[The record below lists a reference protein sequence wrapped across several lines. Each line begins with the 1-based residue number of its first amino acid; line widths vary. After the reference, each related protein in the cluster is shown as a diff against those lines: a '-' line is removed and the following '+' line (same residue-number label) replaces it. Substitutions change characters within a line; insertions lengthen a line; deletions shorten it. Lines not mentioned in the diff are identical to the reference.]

1 MRFAICFLP
10 PSKVLRLPQ
19 KSQARSYMKCYTA
32 TLCHAKSP
40 WQTWRSDA
48 PKFQPLSGKSAPWPL
63 NMSDGECLL
72 YCACHAKS
80 IFADPLQTPHAH
92 HRFWNWCQNFTCSY
106 LFAKCR
112 IHCTCQQKW
121 RLNIHLRTC
130 GAFAILTS
138 ICASRHGRVHFL
150 NGSTSK
156 RAPGMRCFWTF
167 GLPNLLP
174 ATAACTRPQ
183 LPKVLPERGVFL
195 IVFVTFL
202 TSNCALRYSGVRFR
216 NK

>member
-1 MRFAICFLP
+1 MP
-10 PSKVLRLPQ
+10 PSRALRLPQ

-48 PKFQPLSGKSAPWPL
+48 PKSQPLSGNQRPDL
-63 NMSDGECLL
+63 LTCLMENVL
-72 YCACHAKS
+72 YRACHAKS
-80 IFADPLQTPHAH
+80 TFADPLQTPHAH
-92 HRFWNWCQNFTCSY
+92 HRFWSWCQNFTCSY

-112 IHCTCQQKW
+112 IHCACQQKW

-156 RAPGMRCFWTF
+156 RAPGMRCFEHLDF
-167 GLPNLLP
+167 QICFP
-174 ATAACTRPQ
+174 PQ
-183 LPKVLPERGVFL
+183 LRAQDLNFQKCSERGVFCVL
-195 IVFVTFL
+195 CIL

-216 NK
+216 KK